1 MLISSRQNPMFKQLN
16 ALNSRSG
23 RTKSGLYLLEG
34 VRLVEEAIASG
45 IPIKYAVY
53 SSHLERNQR
62 GLECLAAIAKTGV
75 SPQLM
80 DDNLLCELAS
90 TERPQG
96 ILVAAQ
102 LPIALASDLRFWS
115 EGRLWLL
122 VDGVQDP
129 GNLGTI
135 LRTAEALGVERVVC
149 LKGTVDPYNEKVIRS
164 AMGAI
169 FRLPILH
176 DLGNELVLDNLRQQ
190 AVQIVASA
198 LTDSVPYDQVAF
210 AARLALVVG
219 NEGAGVTSF
228 WTEAA
233 DLVVQIPIVG
243 QAESLNVAVATGILL
258 AQIVQKRRVS

>member
-1 MLISSRQNPMFKQLN
+1 MLISSRQNPLFKQLN

-45 IPIKYAVY
+45 VPIQHAVY

-62 GLECLAAIAKTGV
+62 GSECLAVIAKTGV

-96 ILVAAQ
+96 ILVAAH
-102 LPIALASDLRFWS
+102 LPLALAETSEFWS
-115 EGRLWLL
+115 DGKFWLII
-122 VDGVQDP
+122 DGVQDP

-135 LRTAEALGVERVVC
+135 LRTAEALGVERVVA

-169 FRLPILH
+169 FRLPILY
-176 DLGNELVLDNLRQQ
+176 DQDSEPVLSGLKQHG
-190 AVQIVASA
+190 VQIVASA
-198 LTDSVPYDQVAF
+198 LTGSVPYDQVYF

-219 NEGAGVTSF
+219 NEGAGVTPF

-243 QAESLNVAVATGILL
+243 QVESLNVAVATGILL
-258 AQIVQKRRVS
+258 AQIAQNRRYS